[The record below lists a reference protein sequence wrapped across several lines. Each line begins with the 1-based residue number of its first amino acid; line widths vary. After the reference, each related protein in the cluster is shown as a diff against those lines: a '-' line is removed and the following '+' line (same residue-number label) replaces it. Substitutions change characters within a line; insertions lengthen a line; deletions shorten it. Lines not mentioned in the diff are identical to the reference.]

1 MILYFASGV
10 FKGACK
16 TLVDVAIQVSVK
28 NQEQILN
35 PLTPALVSAFK
46 YTTFA
51 DAVKRGGLVLSAR
64 DTKKSSDGLTGDIQE
79 AGPDLSDTKDGF
91 DDGVHD
97 TGIAAAAPE
106 VLAQVVADSH
116 VVSLT

>member
-10 FKGACK
+10 FEGACK
-16 TLVDVAIQVSVK
+16 TLVDVAIEVPFK

-46 YTTFA
+46 YATFA
-51 DAVKRGGLVLSAR
+51 DAVKRCGLVLFAR
-64 DTKKSSDGLTGDIQE
+64 ETEKSPDGLTGDIQE
-79 AGPDLSDTKDGF
+79 AGPDLSDTKDSF
-91 DDGVHD
+91 NDGVHD

-106 VLAQVVADSH
+106 VLAQVVADSP
-116 VVSLT
+116 VSLT